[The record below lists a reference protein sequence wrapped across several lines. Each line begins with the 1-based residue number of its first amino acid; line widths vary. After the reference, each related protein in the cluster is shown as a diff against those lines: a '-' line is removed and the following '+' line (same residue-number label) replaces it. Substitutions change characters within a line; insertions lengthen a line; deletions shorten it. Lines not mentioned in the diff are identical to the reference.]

1 MKLINSQ
8 EIVEGLQRILHRF
21 PATITFLSIL
31 NLWTLLLVWDFVN
44 LDSNGTG
51 WFSVTS
57 DHSAIIFYYLCT
69 ASVLDVVMNLLGE
82 EMHSQRRFKAISLT
96 VHALLCIN
104 ALVLWNL
111 PEESITESVVV
122 AQTAFTAALFI
133 CGIFLP
139 FFREKDDIASW
150 NFTLRMGV
158 FAVLCTFACCIVSI
172 GLVGLLWSID
182 RLFDISVDNRWNF
195 TILTL
200 MMLAVAPCIWLSRLP
215 EKSEKYDRK
224 AQTWKF
230 LSGIVRWLFLPL
242 VLLYMAVLYVY
253 VIRIA
258 FLTELPRG
266 GVCWMVNAFM
276 LGFVAIVILLYPQ
289 QHASHGNPE
298 DARSF
303 ELRAMRWMPFLALP
317 LLVLMSIAIG
327 RRIMDYGITV
337 NRLYMATLHLW
348 FYGVCIGLI
357 LFRGHR
363 IHWIPLSFAALAFV
377 TSSLPVNFYSITRH
391 SILSKIERTLS
402 EHGNPA
408 LPMDQDNYDIFTK
421 SLKKKNAVRLS
432 GQLLYLE
439 KLGYDKDVRKFVTKD
454 TYVWQSINEE
464 ESVRTIAEFNS
475 TGMVQVPEGFTRFQS
490 FSTLQQNVEDN
501 HPRTWILEDE
511 NGNVYHI
518 ELPNVEKYKGEDMQ
532 LRFYSKDREAV
543 LCVTEFVLSETNY
556 SNEKNYALRLEGY
569 TFEK

>member
-1 MKLINSQ
+1 MKLINPQ

-21 PATITFLSIL
+21 PATTTFLSIL

-44 LDSNGTG
+44 LDGNGTG

-104 ALVLWNL
+104 SLVLWNL

-215 EKSEKYDRK
+215 EKSEKHDRK

-276 LGFVAIVILLYPQ
+276 LGLIAIVILLYPQ
-289 QHASHGNPE
+289 QHASAGHPE
-298 DARSF
+298 ELRSF

-337 NRLYMATLHLW
+337 NRLYMATLNLW

-475 TGMVQVPEGFTRFQS
+475 TGMVQVPKGFTRFQR
-490 FSTLQQNVEDN
+490 FRTFQNVEDN

>member
-21 PATITFLSIL
+21 PATTTFLSIL

-44 LDSNGTG
+44 LDGNGTG

-104 ALVLWNL
+104 SLVLWNL

-215 EKSEKYDRK
+215 EKSEKHDRK

-276 LGFVAIVILLYPQ
+276 LGLIAIVILLYPQ
-289 QHASHGNPE
+289 QHASAGHPE
-298 DARSF
+298 ELRSF

-337 NRLYMATLHLW
+337 NRLYMATLNLW

-475 TGMVQVPEGFTRFQS
+475 TGMVQVPEGFTRFQR
-490 FSTLQQNVEDN
+490 FRTFQNVEDN

-532 LRFYSKDREAV
+532 LRFYSKNREAV

>member
-1 MKLINSQ
+1 MKLINPQ

-21 PATITFLSIL
+21 PATTTFLSIL

-44 LDSNGTG
+44 LDGNGTG

-215 EKSEKYDRK
+215 EKSEKHDRK

-276 LGFVAIVILLYPQ
+276 LGLIAIVILLYPQ
-289 QHASHGNPE
+289 QHASAGHPE
-298 DARSF
+298 ELRSF

-337 NRLYMATLHLW
+337 NRLYMATLNLW

-475 TGMVQVPEGFTRFQS
+475 TGMVQVPKGFTRFQS
-490 FSTLQQNVEDN
+490 FRTFQNVEDN

>member
-1 MKLINSQ
+1 MKLINPQ

-21 PATITFLSIL
+21 PATTTFLSIL

-44 LDSNGTG
+44 LDGNGTG

-104 ALVLWNL
+104 SLVLWNL

-172 GLVGLLWSID
+172 GLVGLLWSLGP
-182 RLFDISVDNRWNF
+182 LFDISVDSRWHS

-200 MMLAVAPCIWLSRLP
+200 MMLSIAPCIWLSRLP
-215 EKSEKYDRK
+215 EGKEKYDHK
-224 AQTWKF
+224 AQTWKL

-242 VLLYMAVLYVY
+242 VLLYMTVLYVY
-253 VIRIA
+253 GIRIV

-289 QHASHGNPE
+289 QRASGEHAEGSE
-298 DARSF
+298 SL
-303 ELRAMRWMPFLALP
+303 ELRVIRWMPFMAFPLLAL
-317 LLVLMSIAIG
+317 MTIAIG

-337 NRLYMATLHLW
+337 NRLYMATLNLW

-357 LFRGHR
+357 LSRGRR

-391 SILSKIERTLS
+391 SILSNIERTLS
-402 EHGNPA
+402 THGNPA
-408 LPMDQDNYDIFTK
+408 LPMDHTRYHTFMNGMK
-421 SLKKKNAVRLS
+421 AKKAEELR

-439 KLGYDKDVRKFVTKD
+439 RLGYGKDVRQFVTKD
-454 TYVWQSINEE
+454 TDIWSSINAEE
-464 ESVRTIAEFNS
+464 RTRTIAEFNS
-475 TGMVQVPEGFTRFQS
+475 TGMVQVPEGFTRVQT
-490 FSTLQQNVEDN
+490 FSTFQEAKSNSSQKWSLKD
-501 HPRTWILEDE
+501 D
-511 NGNVYHI
+511 NGNVYRI
-518 ELPNVEKYKGEDMQ
+518 ELPEVQKVKVTDMQ
-532 LRFYSKDREAV
+532 LRFYSENRKAV
-543 LCVTEFVLSETNY
+543 LCVTEFLLTET
-556 SNEKNYALRLEGY
+556 SDADQKIRVLRLEGY

>member
-1 MKLINSQ
+1 MKLINPQ

-21 PATITFLSIL
+21 PATTTFLSIL

-44 LDSNGTG
+44 LDGNGTG

-104 ALVLWNL
+104 SLVLWNL

-215 EKSEKYDRK
+215 EKSEKHDRK

-276 LGFVAIVILLYPQ
+276 LGLIAIVILLYPQ
-289 QHASHGNPE
+289 QHASAGHPE
-298 DARSF
+298 ELRSF

-337 NRLYMATLHLW
+337 NRLYMATLNLW

-475 TGMVQVPEGFTRFQS
+475 TGMVQVPKGFTRFQR
-490 FSTLQQNVEDN
+490 FRTFQNVEDN

-532 LRFYSKDREAV
+532 LRFYSKNREAV

>member
-1 MKLINSQ
+1 MKLINPQ

-44 LDSNGTG
+44 LDGNGTG

-104 ALVLWNL
+104 SLVLWNL

-158 FAVLCTFACCIVSI
+158 FAVLCTFACCIVCI

-215 EKSEKYDRK
+215 EKSEKHDRK

-242 VLLYMAVLYVY
+242 VLLYMSVLYVY

-276 LGFVAIVILLYPQ
+276 LGLIAIVILLYPQ
-289 QHASHGNPE
+289 QHASAGHPHPLCFF
-298 DARSF
+298 AQ
-303 ELRAMRWMPFLALP
+303 ALP
-317 LLVLMSIAIG
+317 RCG
-327 RRIMDYGITV
+327 
-337 NRLYMATLHLW
+337 
-348 FYGVCIGLI
+348 
-357 LFRGHR
+357 
-363 IHWIPLSFAALAFV
+363 
-377 TSSLPVNFYSITRH
+377 
-391 SILSKIERTLS
+391 
-402 EHGNPA
+402 
-408 LPMDQDNYDIFTK
+408 
-421 SLKKKNAVRLS
+421 
-432 GQLLYLE
+432 
-439 KLGYDKDVRKFVTKD
+439 
-454 TYVWQSINEE
+454 
-464 ESVRTIAEFNS
+464 
-475 TGMVQVPEGFTRFQS
+475 
-490 FSTLQQNVEDN
+490 
-501 HPRTWILEDE
+501 
-511 NGNVYHI
+511 
-518 ELPNVEKYKGEDMQ
+518 
-532 LRFYSKDREAV
+532 
-543 LCVTEFVLSETNY
+543 
-556 SNEKNYALRLEGY
+556 
-569 TFEK
+569 

>member
-1 MKLINSQ
+1 MKLINPQ

-21 PATITFLSIL
+21 PATTTFLSIL

-44 LDSNGTG
+44 LDGNGTG

-104 ALVLWNL
+104 SLVLWNL

-215 EKSEKYDRK
+215 EKSEKHDRK

-276 LGFVAIVILLYPQ
+276 LGLIAIVILLYPQ
-289 QHASHGNPE
+289 QHASAGHPE
-298 DARSF
+298 ELRSF

-337 NRLYMATLHLW
+337 NRLYMATLNLW

-475 TGMVQVPEGFTRFQS
+475 TGMVQVPEGFTRFQR
-490 FSTLQQNVEDN
+490 FRTFQNVEDN

>member
-1 MKLINSQ
+1 MKLINPQ

-21 PATITFLSIL
+21 PATTTFLSIL

-44 LDSNGTG
+44 LDGNGTG

-104 ALVLWNL
+104 SLVLWNL

-215 EKSEKYDRK
+215 EKSEKHDRK

-276 LGFVAIVILLYPQ
+276 LGLIAIVILLYPQ
-289 QHASHGNPE
+289 QHASAGHPE
-298 DARSF
+298 ELRSF

-337 NRLYMATLHLW
+337 NRLYMATLNLW

-475 TGMVQVPEGFTRFQS
+475 TGMVQVPEGFTRFQR
-490 FSTLQQNVEDN
+490 FRTFQNVEDN

-532 LRFYSKDREAV
+532 LRFYSKNREAV

>member
-1 MKLINSQ
+1 MKLINPQ

-21 PATITFLSIL
+21 PATTTFLSIL

-44 LDSNGTG
+44 LDGNGTG

-104 ALVLWNL
+104 SLVLWNL

-215 EKSEKYDRK
+215 EKSEKHDRK

-276 LGFVAIVILLYPQ
+276 LGLIAIVILLYPQ
-289 QHASHGNPE
+289 QHASAGHPE
-298 DARSF
+298 ELRSF

-337 NRLYMATLHLW
+337 NRLYMATLNLW

-475 TGMVQVPEGFTRFQS
+475 TGMVQVPKGFTRFQS
-490 FSTLQQNVEDN
+490 FRTFQNVEDN

>member
-1 MKLINSQ
+1 
-8 EIVEGLQRILHRF
+8 
-21 PATITFLSIL
+21 
-31 NLWTLLLVWDFVN
+31 
-44 LDSNGTG
+44 
-51 WFSVTS
+51 
-57 DHSAIIFYYLCT
+57 
-69 ASVLDVVMNLLGE
+69 
-82 EMHSQRRFKAISLT
+82 
-96 VHALLCIN
+96 
-104 ALVLWNL
+104 
-111 PEESITESVVV
+111 
-122 AQTAFTAALFI
+122 
-133 CGIFLP
+133 
-139 FFREKDDIASW
+139 
-150 NFTLRMGV
+150 
-158 FAVLCTFACCIVSI
+158 
-172 GLVGLLWSID
+172 
-182 RLFDISVDNRWNF
+182 
-195 TILTL
+195 
-200 MMLAVAPCIWLSRLP
+200 
-215 EKSEKYDRK
+215 
-224 AQTWKF
+224 
-230 LSGIVRWLFLPL
+230 
-242 VLLYMAVLYVY
+242 
-253 VIRIA
+253 
-258 FLTELPRG
+258 
-266 GVCWMVNAFM
+266 
-276 LGFVAIVILLYPQ
+276 
-289 QHASHGNPE
+289 
-298 DARSF
+298 
-303 ELRAMRWMPFLALP
+303 MRWMPFLALP

-337 NRLYMATLHLW
+337 NRLYMATLNLW

-475 TGMVQVPEGFTRFQS
+475 TGMVQVPKGFTRFQS

>member
-1 MKLINSQ
+1 MKLINPQ

-21 PATITFLSIL
+21 PATTTFLSIL

-44 LDSNGTG
+44 LDGNGTG

-104 ALVLWNL
+104 SLVLWNL

-215 EKSEKYDRK
+215 EKSEKHDRK

-276 LGFVAIVILLYPQ
+276 LGLIAIVILLYPQ
-289 QHASHGNPE
+289 QHASAGHPE
-298 DARSF
+298 ELRSF

-337 NRLYMATLHLW
+337 NRLYMATLNLW

-439 KLGYDKDVRKFVTKD
+439 KIGYDKDVRKFVTKD

-475 TGMVQVPEGFTRFQS
+475 TGMVQVPKGFTRFQS
-490 FSTLQQNVEDN
+490 FRTFQNVEDN

-532 LRFYSKDREAV
+532 LRFYSKNREAV

>member
-21 PATITFLSIL
+21 PATTTFLSIL

-44 LDSNGTG
+44 LDGNGTG

-200 MMLAVAPCIWLSRLP
+200 MMLAVAPCIWLSRFP
-215 EKSEKYDRK
+215 EKSEKHDRK

-266 GVCWMVNAFM
+266 GVCRMVNAFM
-276 LGFVAIVILLYPQ
+276 LGLIAIVILLYPQ
-289 QHASHGNPE
+289 QHASAGHPE
-298 DARSF
+298 ELRSF

-337 NRLYMATLHLW
+337 NRLYMATLNLW

>member
-1 MKLINSQ
+1 MKLINPQ

-21 PATITFLSIL
+21 PATTTFLSIL

-44 LDSNGTG
+44 LDGNGTG

-104 ALVLWNL
+104 SLVLWNL

-215 EKSEKYDRK
+215 EKSEKHDRK

-276 LGFVAIVILLYPQ
+276 LGLIAIVILLYPQ
-289 QHASHGNPE
+289 QHASAGHPE
-298 DARSF
+298 ELRSF

-337 NRLYMATLHLW
+337 NRLYMATLNLW

-357 LFRGHR
+357 LVRNHR

-421 SLKKKNAVRLS
+421 SLKKENAVRLS

-439 KLGYDKDVRKFVTKD
+439 KLGYDKDVRKFVAKD

-475 TGMVQVPEGFTRFQS
+475 TGMVQVPKGFTRFQS
-490 FSTLQQNVEDN
+490 FRTFQNVEDN

-532 LRFYSKDREAV
+532 LRFYSKNREAV

>member
-1 MKLINSQ
+1 MKLINPQ

-21 PATITFLSIL
+21 PATTTFLSIL

-44 LDSNGTG
+44 LDGNGIG

-104 ALVLWNL
+104 SLVLWNL

-158 FAVLCTFACCIVSI
+158 FAVLSTFACSIVSV
-172 GLVGLLWSID
+172 GLIGLLWSLGP
-182 RLFDISVDNRWNF
+182 LFDISVDSRWHS

-200 MMLAVAPCIWLSRLP
+200 MMLSIAPCIWLSRLP
-215 EKSEKYDRK
+215 EGKEKYDHK
-224 AQTWKF
+224 AQTWKL

-242 VLLYMAVLYVY
+242 VLLYMTVLYVY
-253 VIRIA
+253 SIRIV

-289 QHASHGNPE
+289 QRASGEHAEGSE
-298 DARSF
+298 SL
-303 ELRAMRWMPFLALP
+303 ELRVIRWMPFMAFPLLAL
-317 LLVLMSIAIG
+317 MTIAIG

-337 NRLYMATLHLW
+337 NRLYMATLNLW

-357 LFRGHR
+357 LSRGRR

-391 SILSKIERTLS
+391 SILSNIERALS
-402 EHGNPA
+402 AHGNPA
-408 LPMDQDNYDIFTK
+408 LPMDHTRYRTFMNGMK
-421 SLKKKNAVRLS
+421 AKKAEELR

-439 KLGYDKDVRKFVTKD
+439 RLGYGKDVRQFITKETD
-454 TYVWQSINEE
+454 IWSSINAEE
-464 ESVRTIAEFNS
+464 RTRTIAEFNS
-475 TGMVQVPEGFTRFQS
+475 TGMVQVPEGFTRVQT
-490 FSTLQQNVEDN
+490 FSTFQEAKSNSSQKWSLKD
-501 HPRTWILEDE
+501 D
-511 NGNVYHI
+511 NGNVYRI
-518 ELPNVEKYKGEDMQ
+518 ELPEVQKVKVADMQ
-532 LRFYSKDREAV
+532 LRFYSENRKAV
-543 LCVTEFVLSETNY
+543 LCVTEFLLTET
-556 SNEKNYALRLEGY
+556 SDEIGRAHV
-569 TFEK
+569 